1 MHRQLLMLD
10 DLVSGDDAIFSAT
23 GVSAGELLDGVKFLG
38 GDLAETYSI
47 VMRYKTRTVRFIKT
61 HHHLDHKPHLNLDI

>member
-1 MHRQLLMLD
+1 
-10 DLVSGDDAIFSAT
+10 T

>member
-1 MHRQLLMLD
+1 
-10 DLVSGDDAIFSAT
+10 
-23 GVSAGELLDGVKFLG
+23 KFLG